1 MTLSMKNIVATVKDA
16 FSSLSQRRAMK
27 ALNSFIDDD
36 GYLVAGHLSFTA
48 FLSLFPF
55 VIFVAALAGLL
66 GNQETAEV
74 ATDYMFRF
82 MPGDVAEVLAPPVK
96 EVITTRSGG
105 LLTLG
110 VFGTIWTAS
119 GGIEAIRLSLNR
131 AYNATEDR
139 PFWWRRL
146 QSAALVVAAA
156 FAVFALAITVILGPV
171 VWNVADSIVRIPDA
185 LRPVWIALRYSIAL
199 VLLIGGLIVLHRW
212 LPDRTMSVRFV
223 FPGVVLTAILWLIG
237 GTAFSIYLGT
247 VAQYSVVYG
256 SLGGVIIALLFF
268 YISGAIF
275 VLGAEFNAVK
285 AREEGQPVAQSD
297 KPL

>member
-1 MTLSMKNIVATVKDA
+1 MDNVIAKLKEIFA
-16 FSSLSQRRAMK
+16 SLSKRRITK
-27 ALNSFIDDD
+27 AVNAFIDDD

-66 GNQETAEV
+66 GSQETAAV

-82 MPGDVAEVLAPPVK
+82 MPNDVAEVLAPPIK

-110 VFGTIWTAS
+110 IVGTIWTAS

-146 QSAALVVAAA
+146 QSAALVVGAG
-156 FAVFALAITVILGPV
+156 FAVFSLAITVILGPV
-171 VWNVADSIVRIPDA
+171 LWDVADSVFRIPDA
-185 LRPVWIALRYSIAL
+185 LRPVWIILRYGISLILL
-199 VLLIGGLIVLHRW
+199 VGGLIILHRW
-212 LPDRTMSVRFV
+212 LPDRTMSVGFV
-223 FPGVVLTAILWLIG
+223 LPGVVLTAVLWLVG

-247 VAQYSVVYG
+247 IAQYSVVYG